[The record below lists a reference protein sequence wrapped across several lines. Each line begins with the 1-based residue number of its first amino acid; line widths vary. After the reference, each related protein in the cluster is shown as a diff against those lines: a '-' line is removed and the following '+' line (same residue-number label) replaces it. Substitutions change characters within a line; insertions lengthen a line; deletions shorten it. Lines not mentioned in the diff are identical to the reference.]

1 MKIRTAM
8 VVAAVTALLILTAC
22 MKLGTSTS
30 TRYYLLE
37 SRVNPTMAAG
47 SHGSLSNFTL
57 AIGPVTIA
65 AYLDRPQLVSRL
77 GGNEL
82 RLDDFHQ
89 WAEPLKDNITRVI
102 QENLSVLTDAR
113 QVYSY
118 PKRRS
123 VIIDYQIILD
133 VIRFDADADGRVSLK
148 SSWRIVKPDDSQG
161 VVEKRSVI
169 IQQASSTANED
180 VVDAMS
186 MALATLCK
194 AVAQALVDNLP

>member
-1 MKIRTAM
+1 MKIRTVM
-8 VVAAVTALLILTAC
+8 LVTVVPALLLLTAC
-22 MKLGTSTS
+22 VNVGTSPS

-37 SRVNPTMAAG
+37 SKVEPTMATG
-47 SHGSLSNFTL
+47 SHGSLSNLSL

-77 GGNEL
+77 GGNQL

-102 QENLSVLTDAR
+102 QENLSVLTGAGH
-113 QVYSY
+113 VYSY
-118 PKRRS
+118 PKRRL

-133 VIRFDADADGRVSLK
+133 VIRFDADADASVSLK
-148 SSWRIVKPDDSQG
+148 SSWRIVKPDDSQW

-169 IQQASSTANED
+169 IQQASSKANED
-180 VVDAMS
+180 VVDTMS

-194 AVAQALVDNLP
+194 EVARALVDNLP